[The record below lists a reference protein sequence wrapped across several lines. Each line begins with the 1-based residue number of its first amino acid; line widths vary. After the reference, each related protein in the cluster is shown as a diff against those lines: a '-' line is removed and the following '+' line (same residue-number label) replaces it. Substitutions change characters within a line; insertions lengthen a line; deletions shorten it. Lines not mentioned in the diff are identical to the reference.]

1 MAQASAVDRV
11 GILTGGGDCP
21 GLNAVI
27 RGVAKTALSR
37 YDAEVV
43 GIRDGYR
50 GLVENDME
58 PLSWDSVSG
67 ILTEGG
73 TILGASNKANPFEY
87 SLHTKGA
94 AEDRSDEAVEN
105 FHRADLDLIFAL
117 GGDGTLS
124 IAHKLEQKGVPV
136 IGVPKTIDND
146 VCETDVTFGFDTA
159 VQTVAFSLDKLHTT
173 AQSHHRIMI
182 VETMGRYTGWL
193 ALTGGMAGGGDIIL
207 IPEIDYTLENIE
219 KAIEQ
224 RRKMGRT
231 FSIVVVAEGVTPPG
245 GEYIVQKKDEQDK
258 HDQVRLGGIGY
269 WLSDTLESR
278 TDFSC
283 RAVVLGHLQRGGSP
297 TAYDRMLATR
307 FGTEAMAQAAE
318 GNSGVM
324 IALKGTNMVPVPLE
338 DVADTQRKVGPD
350 SQIVEAARSVGTC
363 LGDGLSF

>member
-1 MAQASAVDRV
+1 MTQASAVDRV

-37 YDAEVV
+37 YGADVL
-43 GIRDGYR
+43 GIKDGYR
-50 GLVENDME
+50 GLVEDDMI

-87 SLHTKGA
+87 TRPSASGT
-94 AEDRSDEAVEN
+94 EDRSDDAVEN
-105 FHRADLDLIFAL
+105 FHKADLDLLFAL
-117 GGDGTLS
+117 GGDGTLT
-124 IAHKLEQKGVPV
+124 IANKLQKKGVPV

-146 VCETDVTFGFDTA
+146 VHETDVTFGFDTA

-173 AQSHHRIMI
+173 AQSHHRIMV

-207 IPEIDYTLENIE
+207 IPEIEYSFENIE
-219 KAIEQ
+219 QAIEE
-224 RRKMGRT
+224 RREMGRT
-231 FSIVVVAEGVTPPG
+231 FSIVVVAEGVTPPSG
-245 GEYIVQKKDEQDK
+245 DYIVQKEEEEDS

-269 WLSDTLESR
+269 WLADALETR
-278 TDFSC
+278 TEFDC

-297 TAYDRMLATR
+297 TAYDRTLATR
-307 FGTEAMAQAAE
+307 FGTEAMSQAAE

-324 IALKGTNMVPVPLE
+324 IALKGTKMEPVPLDE
-338 DVADTQRKVGPD
+338 VAGRQRTVPPD
-350 SQIVEAARSVGTC
+350 SQFVEAARSVGTC
-363 LGDGLSF
+363 LGDGLSL

>member
-1 MAQASAVDRV
+1 MTKPSAVDRV

-27 RGVAKTALSR
+27 RGVAKAAISR
-37 YDAEVV
+37 YGADVC
-43 GIRDGYR
+43 GIKDGYR
-50 GLVENDME
+50 GLIENDME

-87 SLHTKGA
+87 YGSSAGEP
-94 AEDRSDEAVEN
+94 EDRSDQAVKH
-105 FHRADLDLIFAL
+105 FHDADLDLLFAL

-124 IAHKLEQKGVPV
+124 IANKLQQKGIPV

-159 VQTVAFSLDKLHTT
+159 VQTVAFALDKLHTT
-173 AQSHHRIMI
+173 AQSHHRIMV

-207 IPEIDYTLENIE
+207 IPEISYSLENIE
-219 KAIEQ
+219 KAIEK
-224 RRKMGRT
+224 RRSMGRT
-231 FSIVVVAEGVTPPG
+231 FSIIVVAEGVTPPSG
-245 GEYIVQKKDEQDK
+245 DYIVRKEEGEDA
-258 HDQVRLGGIGY
+258 HDHVRLGGIGY
-269 WLSDTLESR
+269 WLSDILEER
-278 TDFSC
+278 TNSSC

-307 FGTEAMAQAAE
+307 FGTAAMAQAAE
-318 GNSGVM
+318 GHSGIM
-324 IALKGTNMVPVPLE
+324 IALKGTNMEAVAL
-338 DVADTQRKVGPD
+338 DKVADRQRNVSPD
-350 SQIVEAARSVGTC
+350 SQIVESARSVGTC
-363 LGDGLSF
+363 LGDGSTL